1 MRIVFFGT
9 PEVAVP
15 YLGAITDAG
24 HEIAAVVTQP
34 DSRGGRGRKSR
45 PSAVKEAALEMG
57 LPALGPESAADA
69 EFVAQVAELAPEA
82 GVVVA
87 YGQILKRALLAV
99 PSEAFVN
106 VHYSLLPLLRGAAP
120 VYGALRQGL
129 RETGVTVQHLA
140 RKMDA
145 GDIILQR
152 TLEIMPE
159 DNRGT
164 LTDRLTEIGTGTLVE
179 ALELIAS
186 GEAPREVQDH
196 EQATVVGRVVPED
209 CRVDWNAPAT
219 ETERLVRACTPWPGA
234 WCMLGERRIK
244 LAEVRDIQKTLSGE
258 GNPGSLVELCSD
270 GTPVVMT
277 GGGGLAITRLQPPGK
292 QAMSGEE
299 FMRGARLAVGD
310 MFE

>member
-34 DSRGGRGRKSR
+34 DSRAGRGRKSR

-57 LPALGPESAADA
+57 LPALAPESAADA
-69 EFVAQVAELAPEA
+69 EFVAQVAELAPEV

-87 YGQILKRALLAV
+87 YGQILKPALLTV
-99 PSEAFVN
+99 PSVAFVN

-120 VYGALRQGL
+120 VYGALRQGFA
-129 RETGVTVQHLA
+129 ETGVTVQHLA

-145 GDIILQR
+145 GDVILR
-152 TLEIMPE
+152 RSLAILPE

-164 LTDRLTEIGTGTLVE
+164 LTERLTDIGTGTLVE
-179 ALELIAS
+179 AMGLIAS
-186 GEAPREVQDH
+186 GAAPREVQDH
-196 EQATVVGRVVPED
+196 EQATVVGRVMPED
-209 CRVDWNAPAT
+209 CRVDWHVPAT
-219 ETERLVRACTPWPGA
+219 EIERLVRACTPWPGA

-244 LAEVRDIQKTLSGE
+244 LKEVRNIQKTLSGE
-258 GNPGSLVELCSD
+258 GRPGSLVEVSD
-270 GTPVVMT
+270 VGEPVVMT
-277 GGGGLAITRLQPPGK
+277 GEGALVIAGLQPPGK
-292 QAMSGEE
+292 RAMSGEE

-310 MFE
+310 KFE